1 MTDILNIL
9 DQVQAKAALQS
20 TLAAAGAANALAM
33 EREQAASRE
42 HDRLS
47 AQLSEVRATIARH
60 QRSPGPAFAD
70 DEDLAEREAELA
82 RRLEATEAAME
93 SAESEAG
100 NARETIRTGMRDWL
114 EPVQVTKSTVQEHM
128 EAIAAA
134 TAEIERIDSASAAIK
149 EAIDA
154 RQAARAAE
162 GARYQEGLSR
172 FLASQALGEIPQD
185 AAFEPPPA
193 GPDDAAPDDT
203 DSATLSGLAVRRGEA
218 VDRLATL
225 QSAMD
230 AIRASVLHQD
240 LTAVLRDYAPAA
252 AKEEKLRRRANALRS
267 LLEPYEVNKPNFVPA
282 PLAQPPADGVHEER
296 DRLAGTWPAL
306 WATSPH

>member
-1 MTDILNIL
+1 MSDILS
-9 DQVQAKAALQS
+9 QVQGKTDQQAALS
-20 TLAAAGAANALAM
+20 AASEANARAIA
-33 EREQAASRE
+33 REQAASRE

-47 AQLSEVRATIARH
+47 AQLSEIRARI
-60 QRSPGPAFAD
+60 QRDRRSHGAAD
-70 DEDLAEREAELA
+70 DEDLEREAELA
-82 RRLEATEAAME
+82 RDLDSVEQAMADAATQAA
-93 SAESEAG
+93 A
-100 NARETIRTGMRDWL
+100 ARETIRAGMGAWL
-114 EPVQVTKSTVQEHM
+114 EPIKTSKASIAEHL

-134 TAEIERIDSASAAIK
+134 GAEIERIDSAITRHEQAI
-149 EAIDA
+149 AA

-172 FLASQALGEIPQD
+172 FLASQALGEIPQG

-218 VDRLATL
+218 VDRLETL

-252 AKEEKLRRRANALRS
+252 AKEHRLRTRANALRS
-267 LLEPYEVNKPNFVPA
+267 MLDGFEVRKPDFVPA
-282 PLAQPPADGVHEER
+282 PLAQPPAAGVNAEH
-296 DRLAGTWPAL
+296 DRLSETWPGL
-306 WATSPH
+306 F